1 MFTSSPITP
10 SSLFTAIAS
19 EDLCNLP
26 RRIYSTP
33 WVDNERS
40 PHPGGD
46 AIGELFF
53 CHQLRTFAFLRLRVT
68 KMPVEDSNVGVSR
81 SLYSKLNGM
90 YAVAKSYVPSAANS
104 SLHRIENGV
113 VGLIERNVS
122 PKVVSSIES
131 KIDNLLTPTVNKI
144 NSTIEVVRFSKNRL
158 HDIVQ
163 AATQMP
169 KNLQE
174 CATNIAL
181 DSIQRVDNVVDYV
194 IPATANATDDTTE
207 RHNVDVQKSAENDQ
221 AGILEL
227 PEKSEGVER
236 SVATSS
242 KNLLHKVN
250 KRVHKKIWQQVASAQ
265 GFAKRN
271 TEVIH
276 TNLIGY
282 ASTVMDYTVPGDVRA
297 MYDAVLEF
305 PDGAIEVYAKLA
317 AERIVD
323 VLEFRAALQQKMG
336 DAWVAA
342 MGPAA
347 EMYCK
352 VVNGIVHAKELA
364 SQTRDATASRIQ
376 SLLEGAITT
385 THTSYTVVTE
395 RTAIVF
401 NKAVPVSV
409 REAASAYLKRVKGAT
424 DLSAG
429 DSFLRKY
436 SSAIAAVISLVK
448 TDLNVLRVRF
458 YNPTKKAWESRANF
472 EFGTSLV
479 SLLAKVPTQNFSK
492 IYGLFQAL
500 LSVDQIENM
509 RDFAS
514 KTAAAVQFRVG
525 LMQSIP
531 RVIAMRN
538 PEDVSHVCNDED
550 TASNVICLD
559 DMAERVYANL
569 RNAGEKVDLRPFL
582 STLRT
587 QFEVTSGQ
595 EWTNTLLNTASR
607 LHAKLVAEDVLKDEE
622 DVEISSASEGDKIQN
637 ADQPARVNL
646 HAGKSGG
653 LQPQEGDI

>member
-1 MFTSSPITP
+1 
-10 SSLFTAIAS
+10 
-19 EDLCNLP
+19 
-26 RRIYSTP
+26 
-33 WVDNERS
+33 
-40 PHPGGD
+40 
-46 AIGELFF
+46 
-53 CHQLRTFAFLRLRVT
+53 
-68 KMPVEDSNVGVSR
+68 MPVEDSNVGVSR

-90 YAVAKSYVPSAANS
+90 YAVAKSYVPSAATS
-104 SLHRIENGV
+104 SLQRIENGV

-122 PKVVSSIES
+122 PEVVSSIES
-131 KIDNLLTPTVNKI
+131 NMDTLLTPTVNKI
-144 NSTIEVVRFSKNRL
+144 NSTIDVVRFSKSRL
-158 HDIVQ
+158 NDIVL

-169 KNLQE
+169 RNLQE

-181 DSIQRVDNVVDYV
+181 DSIQRVDKVVDYV
-194 IPATANATDDTTE
+194 IPATANATDDATE
-207 RHNVDVQKSAENDQ
+207 KFNADAQKSAENVQ
-221 AGILEL
+221 AGTLEL

-236 SVATSS
+236 SVSTSS
-242 KNLLHKVN
+242 KNLLQKVN

-271 TEVIH
+271 TEMIH

-282 ASTVMDYTVPGDVRA
+282 ASTVMDYTVPADVRA

-323 VLEFRAALQQKMG
+323 VVEFRSALQQKMG
-336 DAWVAA
+336 DAWIDA

-347 EMYCK
+347 EIYCK
-352 VVNGIVHAKELA
+352 VVNGIIHAKELA

-376 SLLEGAITT
+376 SLLETAIAK
-385 THTSYTVVTE
+385 THVSYTVATE
-395 RTAIVF
+395 RTAIIF
-401 NKAVPVSV
+401 NKAVPASV
-409 REAASAYLKRVKGAT
+409 REAASAYLKRVKGAP

-429 DSFLRKY
+429 DSFLRKH
-436 SSAIAAVISLVK
+436 SAAIATVISLVK
-448 TDLNVLRVRF
+448 TDLNILRVRF
-458 YNPTKKAWESRANF
+458 YNPMKKTWESRANF

-479 SLLAKVPTQNFSK
+479 SLLAKVPTENFSK

-509 RDFAS
+509 RNFAIKS
-514 KTAAAVQFRVG
+514 VATVQFRVG
-525 LMQSIP
+525 LMQSFP
-531 RVIAMRN
+531 RVAALQN
-538 PEDVSHVCNDED
+538 PDDVARVCNDED

-595 EWTNTLLNTASR
+595 EWTNTLLNTARR
-607 LHAKLVAEDVLKDEE
+607 LHAKLVADDVFKDEE
-622 DVEISSASEGDKIQN
+622 DIEISSTSEADKIQKTY
-637 ADQPARVNL
+637 QPARVDSNV
-646 HAGKSGG
+646 GKSGV
-653 LQPQEGDI
+653 LQPQKDDI